1 MRKIIVLSF
10 DIPRNK
16 STLRVNI
23 WRQLKLMG
31 AELRLGSYW
40 TLPFSI
46 KNLVDIKNI
55 AKEIKNS
62 GGDAEIIIGEK
73 VV

>member
-1 MRKIIVLSF
+1 
-10 DIPRNK
+10 
-16 STLRVNI
+16 
-23 WRQLKLMG
+23 MG

-40 TLPFSI
+40 ALPFSI